1 MKRLFCVLLALLML
15 FFTLVPAIAEDKQ
28 VYSKL
33 SAEVKD
39 TIKDMNSNEEVSV
52 YVLLNDID
60 SDAVMDSFAKSF
72 KGEASEYMLA
82 KEGDPEA
89 AIRQV
94 VQGDISLKEECE
106 ERADPVNGGLLQKG
120 IEDKRAIFAKS
131 YLEQNGAVAN
141 AFATKNK

>member
-72 KGEASEYMLA
+72 KGFTGKTAQHT
-82 KEGDPEA
+82 PELT
-89 AIRQV
+89 
-94 VQGDISLKEECE
+94 SH
-106 ERADPVNGGLLQKG
+106 LQPW
-120 IEDKRAIFAKS
+120 
-131 YLEQNGAVAN
+131 
-141 AFATKNK
+141 

>member
-28 VYSKL
+28 VNSKL
-33 SAEVKD
+33 SAAVKD
-39 TIKDMNSNEEVSV
+39 TIKDMSSDGEISV
-52 YVLLNDID
+52 FVVLNDID

-82 KEGDPEA
+82 KEGDPES

-94 VQGDISLKEECE
+94 VQGDISLKGECE
-106 ERADPVNGGLLQKG
+106 ERADPVNSDLLQRG
-120 IEDKRAIFAKS
+120 IENKRAIFAKS
-131 YLEQNGAVAN
+131 YPYTCLAEKSIDGD
-141 AFATKNK
+141 KG

>member
-1 MKRLFCVLLALLML
+1 MKRLFCVLLTLLML

-28 VYSKL
+28 VSSKL

-39 TIKDMNSNEEVSV
+39 VIKDMSSDEEISV

-82 KEGDPEA
+82 KEGDPESS
-89 AIRQV
+89 IRQA
-94 VQGDISLKEECE
+94 VQGDISRKGE
-106 ERADPVNGGLLQKG
+106 LL
-120 IEDKRAIFAKS
+120 R
-131 YLEQNGAVAN
+131 
-141 AFATKNK
+141 